1 MNSCGKKDMKKHFLC
16 PLFVTKGAF
25 AIVCIFSL
33 LSLASASVTSY
44 EEVLTGCFHKENRYS
59 FKVLL
64 TETIEIPSLLFGQES
79 SFPSTRSREEV
90 SKHLENLILFLIRAA
105 GILAGFN
112 PCLLAVIAFLAS
124 VTLAQQQGGRKEML
138 KITLGFSAGILTIH
152 MLIGIIILLTV
163 NIMPEI
169 QEIFTSVTIM
179 LTALLGFWHIFDA
192 YWLKKHARSTFKTP
206 DSLKNFMSGM
216 GNKNLLL
223 LSFLSGG
230 MYFLVKAPCLGA
242 IYLSVLSILTTK
254 TDTMEGIAY
263 AGLYNLGLL
272 LPIVSLGLLL
282 SFGLSPNNVTEFR
295 EKRRVGIRLTTGVIL
310 TILALMMQLKI
321 I

>member
-1 MNSCGKKDMKKHFLC
+1 MKKQFLC

-25 AIVCIFSL
+25 ALVCIFSL
-33 LSLASASVTSY
+33 LSLASASVVSY
-44 EEVLTGCFHKENRYS
+44 EEVLTGCFHKENKYS
-59 FKVLL
+59 FKFLL
-64 TETIEIPSLLFGQES
+64 TETIKIPPLLFGQEI
-79 SFPSTRSREEV
+79 SFPSTGSREEV
-90 SKHLENLILFLIRAA
+90 SKHLEKLSPFLIIAA

-138 KITLGFSAGILTIH
+138 KITLGFSTGILTIH
-152 MLIGIIILLTV
+152 MLIGINILLAV

-169 QEIFTSVTIM
+169 QEIFTLVTIM

-192 YWLKKHARSTFKTP
+192 YWLKKHSRSTFKTP

-216 GNKNLLL
+216 SNKNLLL

-230 MYFLVKAPCLGA
+230 MYFIVKAPCLGA
-242 IYLSVLSILTTK
+242 IYLSVLSILATK

-282 SFGLSPNNVTEFR
+282 SFGLSPNKVTEFR

-310 TILALMMQLKI
+310 IILALMMQLKI